1 MHDCTDD
8 KELLPRLPIRGLG
21 GTVTARALVQW
32 GQVSEDLGGSRS
44 ALECLARSQYLRKLK
59 GGSKAWSPQEVE
71 VLKESYARHVCRGSF
86 WKVNAPHPL

>member
-1 MHDCTDD
+1 M
-8 KELLPRLPIRGLG
+8 LSM
-21 GTVTARALVQW
+21 QW
-32 GQVSEDLGGSRS
+32 EKVSEDLGGSRS

-86 WKVNAPHPL
+86 WKVNAPDWSNFIEGSQKYLQRANCY